1 MKMYS
6 EREGDAVK
14 VRLTAVIVVLG
25 MIMLVLLAGC
35 MPLNSPPVASFTS
48 NPSSGNRPLNVSFN
62 AAASRDPDG
71 TIVSYEWDFGD
82 GYSGVGETT
91 THTFNTA
98 GTYSVELTVTDNEGA
113 RGSTSHSIAVTEA
126 PVIQYRVT
134 TSQLLDEYDANEVAA
149 DMKYRG
155 KLIAVTGYVHYI
167 SSSSTGD
174 SSVWLGATQE
184 VAFLEDTVDCYFR
197 VIHQG
202 QVAQLKKGQLITIVG
217 ICYGKELFSVE
228 LKECYIE

>member
-6 EREGDAVK
+6 EREGDTVKARLIAV
-14 VRLTAVIVVLG
+14 TVIVG
-25 MIMLVLLAGC
+25 MTVLVLLTGC
-35 MPLNSPPVASFTS
+35 MPLDSPPVASFTC
-48 NPSSGNRPLNVSFN
+48 NPSSGNRPFNVSFN

-98 GTYSVELTVTDNEGA
+98 GTYSAELIVTDNEGA
-113 RGSTSHSIAVTEA
+113 RDSTSHSIAVTEA
-126 PVIQYRVT
+126 PQVEYRVT
-134 TSQLLDEYDANEVAA
+134 AGQLLDEYDANEVAA
-149 DMKYRG
+149 DMKYQG

-167 SSSSTGD
+167 DSSSTGD
-174 SSVWLGATQE
+174 SRVSLGPTQE
-184 VAFLEDTVDCYFR
+184 VGFLEDTVECYFR
-197 VIHQG
+197 IIHQA
-202 QVAQLKKGQLITIVG
+202 QVAQLKKGQLTTIAG
-217 ICYGKELFSVE
+217 ICHGEGFFSVK